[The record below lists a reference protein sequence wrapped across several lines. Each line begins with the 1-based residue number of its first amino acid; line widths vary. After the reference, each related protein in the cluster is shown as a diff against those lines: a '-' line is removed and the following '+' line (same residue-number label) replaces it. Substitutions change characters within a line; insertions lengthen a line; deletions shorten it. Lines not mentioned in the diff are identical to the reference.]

1 MGDAAHD
8 RTIAEDRPQQV
19 VLLHAIL
26 ERNDARLRSHDRKER
41 TGRTFGVPQLD
52 AEHHQVDR
60 ADAPRIVCHID
71 LGHMNRLRTAFDGK
85 SVRPH
90 GGKMRPARNE
100 MDIGA
105 PLREPRAEIPADP
118 AGAHD
123 CNPQDTFLRRQR
135 MVPKSRRALR
145 IRSCVKPEP

>member
-1 MGDAAHD
+1 M
-8 RTIAEDRPQQV
+8 
-19 VLLHAIL
+19 
-26 ERNDARLRSHDRKER
+26 S
-41 TGRTFGVPQLD
+41 
-52 AEHHQVDR
+52 
-60 ADAPRIVCHID
+60 PRIVGHID
-71 LGHMNRLRTAFDGK
+71 LGHMNCLRTAFDGK

-123 CNPQDTFLRRQR
+123 CNPQDTFLPRQR
-135 MVPKSRRALR
+135 MVRKSRRALR